1 MVPHL
6 TTSLTGP
13 LLELE
18 KKILDSMPT
27 IERWFRGQWSEN
39 VLPFYTSVDLRNS
52 GFKLAPVDTNLF
64 PGGFNN
70 LNPEFMPLCV
80 QAAMLAVQKICPD
93 KQRFLLIPENHTRNL
108 FYLSNVAAIQRILTR
123 AGLDVRIGSLLPEIT
138 SPTALD
144 LPNGEKL
151 LLEPI
156 RRVGNRL
163 MLDGFDPCAILLNND
178 LSAGVPALL
187 KNLEQPVVPPLYA
200 GWTTRRKTLH
210 FHAYDRVAENFAK
223 IIGIDPWFI
232 NPVFSQCGR
241 VNFSASEGEE
251 CLAANVEAVLTETQ
265 AKYNEY
271 GIKEKPF
278 VIVKADAGTYGMGI
292 LTARSPEDVRG
303 LNRKERNKM
312 AVVKEGLEVSEVIV
326 QEGVH
331 TFESVNGAVAE
342 PVVYMIDQFVVGGF
356 YRVNTDRGVDENLN
370 SRGMSF
376 VPLAF
381 ETDCHT
387 PDCSGMPDAPPN
399 RFYTYGVV
407 ARLAMLAAA
416 KELEK
421 LAETVDIES
430 IAAPMPPPTMIRP
443 LTAAMA
449 TTATA
454 AE

>member
-108 FYLSNVAAIQRILTR
+108 FYLTNVAAIQKILTR

-156 RRVGNRL
+156 RRIGNRL
-163 MLDGFDPCAILLNND
+163 MLDAFDPCAILLNND

-210 FHAYDRVAENFAK
+210 FHAYDRVAEDFAK

-443 LTAAMA
+443 LTVAMA